1 MPEPTAPARPTA
13 PVRPTEPVRIVAA
26 NLRRFAVAL
35 WVVAVALVVI
45 GLLTNGLRAALLVP
59 VPSLFTAWFAWVVL
73 WRPRIELTEDE
84 LVVVDVRR
92 TTRFAWRRV
101 QDVRSKYGLEV
112 VTDQGEQRVWIAP
125 RPTARL
131 ALERPGGTVPV
142 TVAAAA
148 DEMLARV
155 PAPLEYDGAPP
166 ATVTA
171 APIVHRVHG
180 WAVVALVVLG
190 IAGSMAGARL

>member
-1 MPEPTAPARPTA
+1 M
-13 PVRPTEPVRIVAA
+13 PVRIVAT
-26 NLRRFAVAL
+26 NMRRSAVVL

-45 GLLTNGLRAALLVP
+45 GFAANGPRAALLVP

-73 WRPRIELTEDE
+73 WRPRIELHEDE
-84 LVVVDVRR
+84 LVIVDVRR
-92 TTRFAWRRV
+92 TTRFAWRRL
-101 QDVRSKYGLEV
+101 QDVRTKYGLEV

-125 RPTARL
+125 RSTARL
-131 ALERPGGTVPV
+131 AVVRPGGTVPV
-142 TVAAAA
+142 SVDAAA
-148 DEMLARV
+148 DEIRTFV
-155 PAPLEYDGAPP
+155 PAPPVYDGAPP

-180 WAVVALVVLG
+180 WAITALVVLG

>member
-1 MPEPTAPARPTA
+1 M
-13 PVRPTEPVRIVAA
+13 PVRIVATSM
-26 NLRRFAVAL
+26 RRFAIAL

-45 GLLTNGLRAALLVP
+45 GLVTNGPRAALLVP

-73 WRPRIELTEDE
+73 WRPRIELHEDA

-101 QDVRSKYGLEV
+101 QDVRTKYGLEV

-125 RPTARL
+125 RSTARL
-131 ALERPGGTVPV
+131 AVVRPGGTVPV
-142 TVAAAA
+142 SVEGAA
-148 DEMLARV
+148 DEVRAFV
-155 PAPLEYDGAPP
+155 PAPVVHDGAPP

-180 WAVVALVVLG
+180 WAVTALVVLG
-190 IAGSMAGARL
+190 IAASLAGARL

>member
-1 MPEPTAPARPTA
+1 MPERTAPT
-13 PVRPTEPVRIVAA
+13 RIVAT
-26 NLRRFAVAL
+26 NMRRFAVAL

-45 GLLTNGLRAALLVP
+45 GLVTNGLRAAWLVP

-131 ALERPGGTVPV
+131 AIERPGGAVPLS
-142 TVAAAA
+142 VAAAA
-148 DEMLARV
+148 DEMRARV
-155 PAPLEYDGAPP
+155 PAAVTYDGAPP
-166 ATVTA
+166 GDGHGGSDR
-171 APIVHRVHG
+171 APR
-180 WAVVALVVLG
+180 
-190 IAGSMAGARL
+190 ARLGDRRPRRPRDRRKPGRRAPLT

>member
-1 MPEPTAPARPTA
+1 MPT
-13 PVRPTEPVRIVAA
+13 RIVAT
-26 NLRRFAVAL
+26 NMRRLAL
-35 WVVAVALVVI
+35 VLWAVAVALVVI
-45 GLLTNGLRAALLVP
+45 GLVANGLRAAWLVP

-101 QDVRSKYGLEV
+101 QDVRSKYGLEI

-131 ALERPGGTVPV
+131 AIDQPGGPVPV
-142 TVAAAA
+142 SVAAAA
-148 DEMLARV
+148 DEIRARV
-155 PAPLEYDGAPP
+155 PAPVEHVGAPP

-180 WAVVALVVLG
+180 WAIVALVVLG

>member
-1 MPEPTAPARPTA
+1 MPA
-13 PVRPTEPVRIVAA
+13 RIVAT
-26 NLRRFAVAL
+26 NMRRFAVAL
-35 WVVAVALVVI
+35 WIVAAALVVI
-45 GLLTNGLRAALLVP
+45 GLVTNGPGVALLVP

-73 WRPRIELTEDE
+73 WRPRIEITDDA

-101 QDVRSKYGLEV
+101 QEIRTKYGLEV

-125 RPTARL
+125 RPNARL
-131 ALERPGGTVPV
+131 AVVRPGGPVPV
-142 TVAAAA
+142 SVDVAA
-148 DEMLARV
+148 DEIRTFV
-155 PAPLEYDGAPP
+155 PAPIEYDGAPP

-180 WAVVALVVLG
+180 WAITALVVLG
-190 IAGSMAGARL
+190 IAGSLAGARL